1 MKAKAIDSEFLL
13 DSFKIRIPLSEC
25 KILNEGLTGN
35 LIIVNDKTGVIL
47 DKIFKKNA
55 FPINDRGIHIYFAIE
70 EQTTAN
76 QSRKSFITILITS
89 KLLKEKYFEG
99 ITRQNI
105 KQVYRALISYEVV
118 SFSYK
123 SFMNGELTDVDFKK
137 DIASNDIDK
146 IIKGT
151 YSLTK
156 DLNKEICKKYDKKN
170 NKGIQWSE
178 RTTTEINRKPFVKIY
193 HKGLDLKRSNNN
205 EFYENFI
212 IDNDNDNS
220 IDNRVRIEFTIK
232 NKKHFRSYQ
241 VNDTKLNSILKLSKE
256 SKLKMF
262 TDCISK
268 HLDIYQVKPIKIRE
282 NLSPNI
288 TIILK
293 LMDIAIK
300 TEKYVPERLLDLL
313 VEDIRDKSIKSKKK
327 KELKILFEKRIKLSN
342 LESIKEAE
350 LKQEIIDLLFT

>member
-1 MKAKAIDSEFLL
+1 MKVNKIDSEFLL

-25 KILNEGLTGN
+25 KILNEGITGN

-55 FPINDRGIHIYFAIE
+55 FPINDKGIHIYFAIE

-76 QSRKSFITILITS
+76 QTRQSFITILITS

-105 KQVYRALISYEVV
+105 KQVYRSLMSYEVV
-118 SFSYK
+118 SFTYK
-123 SFMNGELTDVDFKK
+123 SFLNGELTDVDFKK
-137 DIASNDIDK
+137 DIQSNDIDK
-146 IIKGT
+146 IIRGT

-156 DLNKEICKKYDKKN
+156 DLNKEVCKKYDRRN

-178 RTTTEINRKPFVKIY
+178 RTTTEVNRKPFIKIY
-193 HKGLDLKRSNNN
+193 HKGLDLKRSNDI
-205 EFYENFI
+205 EFYENYLIDSQEI
-212 IDNDNDNS
+212 IDNR
-220 IDNRVRIEFTIK
+220 IRIEFTIK

-241 VNDTKLNSILKLSKE
+241 VNDTKLRSILKLSKE
-256 SKLKMF
+256 GKLKMF

-268 HLDIYQVKPIKIRE
+268 HLDIYEIKPIKIRE

-288 TIILK
+288 IIILK

-327 KELKILFEKRIKLSN
+327 KELKILFEKRVKLSN
-342 LESIKEAE
+342 IESIKEAE
-350 LKQEIIDLLFT
+350 LKHEIIKLLFT